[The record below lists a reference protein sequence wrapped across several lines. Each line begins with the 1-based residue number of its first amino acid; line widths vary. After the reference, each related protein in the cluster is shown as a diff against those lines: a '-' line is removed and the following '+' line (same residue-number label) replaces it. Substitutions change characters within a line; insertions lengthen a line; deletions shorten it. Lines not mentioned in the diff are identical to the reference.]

1 MADAKAAPAA
11 PKAKKKE
18 QAAPKAAAVQKLRDL
33 TQDERL
39 LLVEQ
44 SLEHLLGSLAALSGE
59 PYTGIRA
66 NLLAKVAV
74 LRAQGPK

>member
-1 MADAKAAPAA
+1 MADAKAAP
-11 PKAKKKE
+11 KAKKK
-18 QAAPKAAAVQKLRDL
+18 AAPAAQKAAAVQTLRDL

-44 SLEHLLGSLAALSGE
+44 SLEHLLGSLAAISGE
-59 PYTGIRA
+59 PYAGIRA